1 MKPLSTLTLGVAV
14 VALGLGVQSA
24 WAADDESLPPPAHAG
39 QVTYVS
45 GGIGS
50 DQSAAIKQQMS
61 RYPLVLE
68 FAGRA
73 GSGYND
79 YLADIPVN
87 VTDSHGRQVLSTVTN
102 GPFLLAALPDG
113 RYSVT
118 ATYNGQTQRRSVQV
132 QATSHV
138 HEVFIW
144 NM

>member
-1 MKPLSTLTLGVAV
+1 MKLDIAV
-14 VALGLGVQSA
+14 VAVLALGIGGQYA
-24 WAADDESLPPPAHAG
+24 WAADAESLPPPDHAG
-39 QVTYVS
+39 QVTYLS

-50 DQSAAIKQQMS
+50 DQSAAIKEQM
-61 RYPLVLE
+61 RDYPLVLE

-73 GSGYND
+73 GSGDND

-87 VTDSHGRQVLSTVTN
+87 VTDAHGNQVLSTVTQ
-102 GPFLLAALPDG
+102 GPFLLATLPDG

-118 ATYNGQTQRRSVQV
+118 ATYNGQTQRRNVQV
-132 QATSHV
+132 HASSHV